1 MHSPPST
8 GTPSGF
14 GVYRL
19 SVGSFLLHPRRYL
32 WWLYV
37 TKGPAHLHLPA
48 PPYSDLRSGQSPALC
63 WWVSLACFRIPTS
76 RKSLNPFSLLLSQL
90 GICKQCER
98 GRHTSSSLAVITPPE
113 MSSGPHARS
122 HCLQVAIA
130 VSAQGASLCKNF
142 SVLPGVTSLAHTLTV
157 YNSEFGSPCF
167 CYAPIYHG
175 LSYRL
180 LSVPLCIRILVPPA
194 PVTPPALQ
202 WPVLTP
208 THTQFQLTHGGL

>member
-1 MHSPPST
+1 M
-8 GTPSGF
+8 
-14 GVYRL
+14 
-19 SVGSFLLHPRRYL
+19 
-32 WWLYV
+32 
-37 TKGPAHLHLPA
+37 AHLVVFGCHHP
-48 PPYSDLRSGQSPALC
+48 
-63 WWVSLACFRIPTS
+63 S
-76 RKSLNPFSLLLSQL
+76 R
-90 GICKQCER
+90 
-98 GRHTSSSLAVITPPE
+98 

-167 CYAPIYHG
+167 WYTPIYHG

-180 LSVPLCIRILVPPA
+180 LSVPSCIRILVPPA

-202 WPVLTP
+202 WLFSLPH
-208 THTQFQLTHGGL
+208 THSSSSPMVDSECSYLLKAFSLLPHIFICWVCQSA